1 MIFCLG
7 SSCKKRDLFS
17 KFEGK
22 GAKDTIESSEMIAFD
37 KGQSQTLLYC
47 NRTFVNETI
56 ENIKPKL
63 LRSMKRKPC
72 EDKTIVI
79 EFLLDRMA
87 ISHDYL
93 LSTEE
98 IKKKRENSRTASEEN
113 YLTLCLTV
121 RRLILDERGIS

>member
-1 MIFCLG
+1 
-7 SSCKKRDLFS
+7 
-17 KFEGK
+17 
-22 GAKDTIESSEMIAFD
+22 MIALD
-37 KGQSQTLLYC
+37 NGKSQTLLYC
-47 NRTFVNETI
+47 NRAFVNETI

-63 LRSMKRKPC
+63 FRSMKRKPC
-72 EDKTIVI
+72 EDETIVI
-79 EFLLDRMA
+79 ESLLDRMA

-113 YLTLCLTV
+113 YLTLCLAV

>member
-22 GAKDTIESSEMIAFD
+22 GAKDTIESSEMIALD
-37 KGQSQTLLYC
+37 NGKSQTLLYC

-63 LRSMKRKPC
+63 FRSMKRKPC
-72 EDKTIVI
+72 EDETIII
-79 EFLLDRMA
+79 ESLLDRMA

-113 YLTLCLTV
+113 YLTLCLAV